1 MEKPI
6 MKYTG
11 AGFILFSPDFRVLL
25 VQDAKTKKWGFSKG
39 HREDSDLSDLH
50 TAERELFEETGIPP
64 TAYTVYD
71 HPFRII
77 RGSSSY
83 IFRYAVLHQNYP
95 ATIQCSK
102 EIGGIQWASIYSF
115 FLQPTWDA
123 NKYLR
128 TWTDDIV
135 TQAQRK
141 TYTLLQSLV
150 YAHTTATSVT
160 PVLTV

>member
-1 MEKPI
+1 MERPT

-11 AGFILFSPDFRVLL
+11 AGFILFSPDFHVLL
-25 VQDAKTKKWGFSKG
+25 VQDAKSKKWGFSKG
-39 HREDSDLSDLH
+39 HREESDTSDLH
-50 TAERELFEETGIPP
+50 TAERELLEETGIPP
-64 TAYTVYD
+64 TAYKVYD

-83 IFRYAVLHQNYP
+83 IFRYAVLQREYP

-102 EIGGIQWASIYSF
+102 EIGGIQWVSMYSF
-115 FLQPTWDA
+115 FLQPSWDA

-141 TYTLLQSLV
+141 TYSLLQSLIQE
-150 YAHTTATSVT
+150 YTSPKPT
-160 PVLTV
+160 QVLHA